1 LDSES
6 RHLSRRSAIF
16 RGLRHINIIN
26 QVEIVSIFCFET
38 QQIQRGT
45 LPEAGA
51 TVQSVKKAE
60 VAQLVEQLIRNQ
72 QVVGS
77 SPTFGSTFK

>member
-1 LDSES
+1 MCKPYQASQICAV
-6 RHLSRRSAIF
+6 LSV
-16 RGLRHINIIN
+16 LRHRRF
-26 QVEIVSIFCFET
+26 QY
-38 QQIQRGT
+38 GT